1 MEPKQYLPCLFTYT
15 QGKGPPGFVFI
26 EHSLTSSLYAGSKKQ
41 PKVLHST
48 VPWALITPSCEG
60 LEKWCRGLWIMLEQ
74 SQNKALPVFTQ
85 HSTRIN
91 FK

>member
-1 MEPKQYLPCLFTYT
+1 MKPKQYLPCLFTYT

-26 EHSLTSSLYAGSKKQ
+26 EYSLTSSLYAGSKKQ
-41 PKVLHST
+41 PKVLYST
-48 VPWALITPSCEG
+48 GPWALITPSFEG
-60 LEKWCRGLWIMLEQ
+60 LEQWCPELKQ

-91 FK
+91 FM